1 MISMIPY
8 LILAIEDD
16 DDRAFMT
23 NLYMKYHLLLYK
35 EILEITHN
43 RWDTEDLMQS
53 VLVKLIDRIDILR
66 KLSEHQLIAY
76 ICKAARHIAFNHCR
90 DDKSSFFVEVEPEN
104 TASQYNTE
112 DLIIKKEQMANLLLV
127 WDTLDENTKYLL
139 SARYIL
145 NKSGKEIA
153 EDLKIPPNN
162 VRMAIV
168 RAKRKALRAMK
179 EREEKVDQTI

>member
-35 EILEITHN
+35 GILEITHN

-76 ICKAARHIAFNHCR
+76 ICKAARHTAFNHCR
-90 DDKSSFFVEVEPEN
+90 DSKSSFFVEVEPEE
-104 TASQYNTE
+104 TASEYSTE
-112 DLIIKKEQMANLLLV
+112 DFIIKKEELSNLLNV

-153 EDLKIPPNN
+153 EDLQIPPNN

-168 RAKRKALRAMK
+168 RAKRKALKAMK
-179 EREEKVDQTI
+179 EQEEKADQAI

>member
-1 MISMIPY
+1 MIPY

-53 VLVKLIDRIDILR
+53 VLVKLIDRLEILR
-66 KLSEHQLIAY
+66 KLSDHQLVAY
-76 ICKAARHIAFNHCR
+76 ICTATRHTAFNHCR
-90 DDKSSFFVEVEPEN
+90 DDKSSFFVEVEAEG
-104 TASQYNTE
+104 TASQYSIE
-112 DLIIKKEQMANLLLV
+112 DFIIKKEEMSNLLTV
-127 WDTLDENTKYLL
+127 WDTLDTNTQYLL

-153 EDLKIPPNN
+153 EDLQMPQNN

>member
-1 MISMIPY
+1 
-8 LILAIEDD
+8 
-16 DDRAFMT
+16 
-23 NLYMKYHLLLYK
+23 
-35 EILEITHN
+35 
-43 RWDTEDLMQS
+43 
-53 VLVKLIDRIDILR
+53 
-66 KLSEHQLIAY
+66 
-76 ICKAARHIAFNHCR
+76 
-90 DDKSSFFVEVEPEN
+90 
-104 TASQYNTE
+104 
-112 DLIIKKEQMANLLLV
+112 MANLLLV